1 MKKISFWKYS
11 GAFLAITGILHAIIA
26 VLINGR
32 IYVEIFRS
40 GLVNI
45 NSKDHT
51 VGFAFWFF
59 MIGILLIFWGLTL
72 QYYIKETQ
80 KPAPLFIG
88 YTMLIF
94 AIIGCLMIPAS
105 GFWLFIPQALI
116 IVVANKREQTPL
128 NR

>member
-1 MKKISFWKYS
+1 MGKISFWKYS
-11 GAFLAITGILHAIIA
+11 GTFLAITGILHAIIA

-45 NSKDHT
+45 NSKDYT

-59 MIGILLIFWGLTL
+59 MIGVLLIFWGLTL
-72 QYYIKETQ
+72 QYYIKEVQ

-94 AIIGCLMIPAS
+94 AVIGCLMIPAS

-116 IVVANKREQTPL
+116 IIVANKRKQTTL